1 MIAGK
6 KCKAVFLP
14 RHAALSSRWKNG
26 VRLLARRLP
35 SLLIAMP
42 YRSLLCAVAAVV
54 AAATPVSANDLT
66 EACHAFGSAE
76 VIFVGRVKSAPITR
90 RISGENEIEKA
101 RLVME
106 AAERELKAF
115 EALKVPPEIGWQR
128 HRDLTIRMV
137 KASEEYGRTRAMYP
151 PPVDL
156 SLTPLL
162 VEIPFRGVKTTE
174 LFMMNRGQP
183 ALDPARS
190 YLFYAQ
196 LPMGFLA
203 PDVIFDGRP
212 KEVESAEADLQFLRD
227 VVADDRGTT
236 VHGSLRMQDPDDERR
251 MTPLG
256 GVVLRVSL
264 DGQHYEKSTAADG
277 TFLITGVPPGLLRI
291 DPVLP
296 GHLTLPPQ
304 QAGGIVKGGCLAV
317 HMRATLNGRISGHV
331 VLDSGEPFRGLVDLE
346 RHGHTR
352 YVPNTYASTNDR
364 GEFSFSAVPPGDYL
378 IGINVSRE
386 PSRGAAFRPTYFP
399 GTTDRTLATPVTVGL
414 GTEHT
419 GIDWAVSS
427 TLAEGTIEV
436 TFDTQGQPQK
446 NIGVCVTTFDARN
459 RSNGGAGYQPRS
471 TEPVIVQI
479 VEGVKYRI
487 AAYAQTPAGPVKS
500 ETFDFIGSPGRRSI
514 RLSMA
519 SSSAEASGM
528 RCASDLDKPFS
539 P

>member
-1 MIAGK
+1 M
-6 KCKAVFLP
+6 
-14 RHAALSSRWKNG
+14 R
-26 VRLLARRLP
+26 
-35 SLLIAMP
+35 

-54 AAATPVSANDLT
+54 AAATPVRGNDLT
-66 EACHAFGSAE
+66 DACYAFGSAE

-115 EALKVPPEIGWQR
+115 EALKIPPEIGWER

-137 KASEEYGRTRAMYP
+137 KASEEHGRTRAMYP

-162 VEIPFRGVKTTE
+162 VETSFRGVKTPE

-196 LPMGFLA
+196 QPMGFLA

-212 KEVESAEADLQFLRD
+212 KEVESAEADLQFLRE
-227 VVADDRGTT
+227 VIADDRGTT
-236 VHGSLRMQDPDDERR
+236 VHGSLKMQNPDDERR
-251 MTPLG
+251 MTALG
-256 GVVLRVSL
+256 GVMLRVSL

-277 TFLITGVPPGLLRI
+277 TFLITGVPSGVLRI
-291 DPVLP
+291 EPVLP
-296 GHLTLPPQ
+296 EHLTLPPQ
-304 QAGGIVKGGCLAV
+304 RAGGVVKGGCLAV
-317 HMRATLNGRISGHV
+317 HMRATFNGRIRGRV
-331 VLDSGEPFRGLVDLE
+331 VLESGEPFRGLVDLE

-352 YVPNTYASTNDR
+352 QLPNSHASTNER

-378 IGINVSRE
+378 LGINVARE

-399 GTTDRTLATPVTVGL
+399 GTIDRSLATPVTVGL

-419 GIDWAVSS
+419 DIDWVVSS
-427 TLAEGTIEV
+427 RLAEGTIEV
-436 TFDTQGQPQK
+436 TFDTHGQPQK
-446 NIGVCVTTFDARN
+446 NMGVCVTTFDGKDRP
-459 RSNGGAGYQPRS
+459 SGGAGYQPRS
-471 TEPVIVQI
+471 NEPVIIQI

-487 AAYAQTPAGPVKS
+487 AAYAQTPAGLAKS
-500 ETFDFIGSPGRRSI
+500 ETFDFIGTPGRRPI

-519 SSSAEASGM
+519 STSAEASGM
-528 RCASDLDKPFS
+528 RCASGLDKPFS